1 MPDPSTSDVRRR
13 EFLQAGA
20 AATTAAAVLAGGA
33 EARAQAPARPAA
45 DALPTRKLGKT
56 GVDVTILNHGTWI
69 NPALQ
74 ILVRSAYANGVRM
87 FDTAHS
93 YGSEPGLGK
102 WFTDM
107 PDVRKNIFLVT
118 KDTPKT
124 PKELIDQLDLRLADL
139 KTDYVD
145 LFFIHALGD
154 AGIDKQLD
162 WPKSPEFKETVEAL
176 KKSGKARFV
185 GFSTHHARRAEL
197 LQNAAE
203 GGFVDA
209 IMLQY
214 TPWLDTDSP
223 LNKAIDACHKKGI
236 GLISMK
242 QIAGQFADHMAKG
255 GVLDDVVKKVPMLQE
270 RGLTPY
276 QGLLHAIW
284 TDERI
289 SAACV
294 SMRNL
299 DQVKLNTAA
308 ARNYQPVKTADL
320 HQLRDACLHHGQ
332 MLCADC
338 DGRCSRAAGTTA
350 ALGDL
355 TRYLTY
361 YEFHGDREEARRQ
374 YAKLAHH
381 EKDWRNADLDAA
393 REACPNKLDFA
404 ALLPR
409 VDDSLA

>member
-1 MPDPSTSDVRRR
+1 
-13 EFLQAGA
+13 
-20 AATTAAAVLAGGA
+20 
-33 EARAQAPARPAA
+33 
-45 DALPTRKLGKT
+45 
-56 GVDVTILNHGTWI
+56 
-69 NPALQ
+69 
-74 ILVRSAYANGVRM
+74 
-87 FDTAHS
+87 
-93 YGSEPGLGK
+93 
-102 WFTDM
+102 
-107 PDVRKNIFLVT
+107 
-118 KDTPKT
+118 
-124 PKELIDQLDLRLADL
+124 

-145 LFFIHALGD
+145 LFFIHAVGD
-154 AGIDKQLD
+154 SDFDKQLE
-162 WPKSPEFKETVEAL
+162 WPKSQEFKETAEAL
-176 KKSGKARFV
+176 KKSGKVKFV
-185 GFSTHHARRAEL
+185 GFSTHHPRRAEI
-197 LQNAAE
+197 LQNAAA

-242 QIAGQFADHMAKG
+242 QVAGQFADNMAKG
-255 GVLDDVVKKVPMLQE
+255 GVLDDVVKKVPMLKE

-299 DQVKLNTAA
+299 DQIKENSAA
-308 ARNYQPVKTADL
+308 ARNYQPVKAADL
-320 HQLRDACLHHGQ
+320 KMLRDACLAHGP

-338 DGRCSRAAGTTA
+338 DGRCSKAAGTTA
-350 ALGDL
+350 ALGNL

-361 YEFHGDREEARRQ
+361 YEFHGDREEARKQ
-374 YAKLAHH
+374 YANLAAE
-381 EKDWRNADLDAA
+381 EKAWHNADLEAA
-393 REACPNKLDFA
+393 RKACPNKLDFA
-404 ALLPR
+404 SLLPR